1 MSIPTTLTIY
11 INTSIP
17 GSQFIKYS
25 PTMTIPNIDSKNVY
39 FNPLVKLS
47 QKIIDKTPKQD
58 IVTQFFEK
66 GLFKTLIIR
75 SEQFTKPRT
84 LRQAVEKGF
93 IDNNI
98 EITLKNIFK
107 SNNLFYIH
115 GQPYTIY
122 SFDWEK
128 GNWKIDTKISE
139 VPSTYKGQY
148 GINTVNYRTIMEE
161 QLRQAKRELNS
172 LPKDLT
178 HGSAVKESTNVP
190 IVQTPN
196 PSLVSSK
203 PSSNL
208 SYYIDITLQLYPGK
222 EIPLSERP
230 SIGCRNTKHKLN
242 KAWAELLGKTYSLQ
256 PHYYPSNKKKA
267 NTQNNP
273 KRYGGKSTTRKKRRM

>member
-17 GSQFIKYS
+17 GSQFIKYN

-47 QKIIDKTPKQD
+47 QKVIDKTPKQNT
-58 IVTQFFEK
+58 VSQFFEK

-75 SEQFTKPRT
+75 SEQFTKPRN
-84 LRQAVEKGF
+84 LRQATREGI

-98 EITLKNIFK
+98 ELTLKTIFK

-122 SFDWEK
+122 SVDWEK

-139 VPSTYKGQY
+139 VPTTYKGQY
-148 GINTVNYRTIMEE
+148 GINTMNYRTIMEE
-161 QLRQAKRELNS
+161 QLKQAKQELNS

-178 HGSAVKESTNVP
+178 QGSAVNNTP
-190 IVQTPN
+190 IAQPVN
-196 PSLVSSK
+196 PSIVSSK
-203 PSSNL
+203 PTSNL

-256 PHYYPSNKKKA
+256 PHYYPNSKKKTSTQNKSNK
-267 NTQNNP
+267 
-273 KRYGGKSTTRKKRRM
+273 YGGGGKTRKKRRT

>member
-1 MSIPTTLTIY
+1 MAIPITLTIY

-17 GSQFIKYS
+17 GSQFIKYN
-25 PTMTIPNIDSKNVY
+25 PNMTILNIESKNVY

-58 IVTQFFEK
+58 IVKQFFEK
-66 GLFKTLIIR
+66 GLFKTLMVR
-75 SEQFTKPRT
+75 SKQFTNPRN
-84 LRQAVEKGF
+84 LKQAVEKGVV
-93 IDNNI
+93 DNNI
-98 EITLKNIFK
+98 KITLQNIFK
-107 SNNLFYIH
+107 PNSLFYID
-115 GQPYTIY
+115 GNPYTIY

-139 VPSTYKGQY
+139 VPTTYKGEY

-178 HGSAVKESTNVP
+178 QGSAIKESSTTGL
-190 IVQTPN
+190 VQTPN
-196 PSLVSSK
+196 TPVLSAK
-203 PSSNL
+203 PTSNL
-208 SYYIDITLQLYPGK
+208 SYYIDITLDLYPGK

-230 SIGCRNTKHKLN
+230 YIGCRNTKHKLN

>member
-17 GSQFIKYS
+17 GSQFIKYN

-39 FNPLVKLS
+39 FNPLIKLS

-58 IVTQFFEK
+58 TVSQFFEK
-66 GLFKTLIIR
+66 GLFKTLMIR

-93 IDNNI
+93 IDNNV

-107 SNNLFYIH
+107 PNSLFYIN

-139 VPSTYKGQY
+139 VPTTYKGQY

-161 QLRQAKRELNS
+161 QLRKAKQELNS

-178 HGSAVKESTNVP
+178 QGSAVKEA
-190 IVQTPN
+190 
-196 PSLVSSK
+196 PSVTSLQPVIVSSK
-203 PSSNL
+203 PTSNL
-208 SYYIDITLQLYPGK
+208 SYYIDITLNLYPGK
-222 EIPLSERP
+222 EIPLTERP

-242 KAWAELLGKTYSLQ
+242 KAWADLLGKTYSLQ
-256 PHYYPSNKKKA
+256 PHYYPKNKTT
-267 NTQNNP
+267 TQP
-273 KRYGGKSTTRKKRRM
+273 KTTPYGGRSKTRKKRRI